1 MAMAAAQIE
10 LNRLTG
16 SLKKGHLPLI
26 LSISEFTMLP
36 MVVFIVRFPF
46 VQPELVSFKVTL
58 VCPHSYPAD
67 PPSIQIDY
75 LPFVRIPNMR
85 VSASQWSPFRVF

>member
-1 MAMAAAQIE
+1 MAAALSE
-10 LNRLTG
+10 LNRLRK
-16 SLKKGHLPLI
+16 SLDNGHLPLI
-26 LSISEFTMLP
+26 MSMSDYRLLP
-36 MVVFIVRFPF
+36 TVEFIVRFPF

-58 VCPHSYPAD
+58 VCHHSYPAD

-85 VSASQWSPFRVF
+85 VSASQRSPFREF